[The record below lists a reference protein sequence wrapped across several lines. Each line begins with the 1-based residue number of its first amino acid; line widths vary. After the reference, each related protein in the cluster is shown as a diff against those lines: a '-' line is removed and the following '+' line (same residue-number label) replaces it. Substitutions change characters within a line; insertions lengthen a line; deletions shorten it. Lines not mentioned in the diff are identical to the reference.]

1 MSYSSWS
8 RFRIS
13 TKPSEAK
20 SRGKL
25 SKGNP
30 TSVLTH
36 PRGLV
41 TLRYLSSQQDCL
53 WVIHLLIQLST
64 EHLLSVRSSA
74 THVCARTKFAQS
86 CPTLCNSMDCSPPDS
101 SVHGIF
107 QAGILE
113 WVAIPFSR
121 GSFWPRGRIRV
132 FYVSCT
138 GRQVLYH

>member
-8 RFRIS
+8 PFRIS
-13 TKPSEAK
+13 MKLSEAK

-36 PRGLV
+36 PRELI
-41 TLRYLSSQQDCL
+41 TLRHLSSQQDCL
-53 WVIHLLIQLST
+53 WVIHLLVQLST
-64 EHLLSVRSSA
+64 EHLLCARSSA
-74 THVCARTKFAQS
+74 TPVCVRAKFAQS
-86 CPTLCNSMDCSPPDS
+86 CPTLCDSMDCSPPDS

-121 GSFWPRGRIRV
+121 GSLWPRDRIRV